1 MSGSDSPE
9 CHEHSYAL
17 TMLSREQ
24 GEDRV
29 NHYLCSCQGSLDAL
43 NGRRFLP
50 CSGMA
55 DMAFMCWQGLRGV
68 QWHVVSTLEDTSAKQ
83 NKESVIEIC
92 MMTGATSM
100 NSLSP
105 CHPSWI
111 SRVKLLA
118 GSFHLIYHL
127 GLLKP

>member
-1 MSGSDSPE
+1 MEG
-9 CHEHSYAL
+9 
-17 TMLSREQ
+17 
-24 GEDRV
+24 V
-29 NHYLCSCQGSLDAL
+29 
-43 NGRRFLP
+43 FLP

-100 NSLSP
+100 NSLS
-105 CHPSWI
+105 
-111 SRVKLLA
+111 LLA
-118 GSFHLIYHL
+118 TQAGFP
-127 GLLKP
+127 G